1 MRYLFESKVEERE
14 QGYTIRVPF
23 NVWEVCKKRDTIQGD
38 IVLNNK
44 IIPCELQPIDQGK
57 YEIVIQD
64 ETAVYVEEGSVQK
77 VLLHINGS
85 LIRMDENSPYSFAN
99 PVRKIDSMDVILQQD
114 DGLCGQSCVA
124 MLAGVNVQ
132 EVIEVMGCGEWQA
145 SMGHVISA
153 LNYYGIDH
161 TDIIVYNEGREVT
174 LPKCCIMME
183 KMGRFCHYLIH
194 YDGKFYD
201 SNLGVLKDYNMSK
214 LQGYLEI
221 KC

>member
-99 PVRKIDSMDVILQQD
+99 PVPFSVRHKK
-114 DGLCGQSCVA
+114 GRRY
-124 MLAGVNVQ
+124 
-132 EVIEVMGCGEWQA
+132 
-145 SMGHVISA
+145 ISPA
-153 LNYYGIDH
+153 
-161 TDIIVYNEGREVT
+161 
-174 LPKCCIMME
+174 
-183 KMGRFCHYLIH
+183 
-194 YDGKFYD
+194 KFK
-201 SNLGVLKDYNMSK
+201 LKRNTTSFR
-214 LQGYLEI
+214 
-221 KC
+221 